1 MNKFLMVVDG
11 DNMMSASLPYPL
23 NCPNCKN
30 DFWIIYGVDDVVK
43 LSQKCKCKNQ
53 APPPPKHPA
62 EPDAAEPDAA
72 EPDAAEPDA
81 AEPDAAEPK
90 PSVW

>member
-1 MNKFLMVVDG
+1 MNNKFLMVVDG

-30 DFWIIYGVDDVVK
+30 DFWIIYGVDDVIK

-53 APPPPKHPA
+53 APAPPKHPEEKTEPPA
-62 EPDAAEPDAA
+62 EATEPAA
-72 EPDAAEPDA
+72 
-81 AEPDAAEPK
+81 
-90 PSVW
+90 SVW